1 MSEIFAVTERQVSE
15 IRQVPEKCQVPEKVQ
30 VSKYCLVSGKCHQ
43 ILSIFI
49 LGFIACTICF
59 LVLGLPCFFD
69 GCTNDLVEAGD
80 LENHASSTISGKIF
94 FSKSHNRTLIIKEWR
109 VEVFREQQ
117 FFIMGTSKMPYN
129 YRSMF
134 YLYLSELCIYF
145 LNVFK
150 SCLYFLAWQFMNF
163 LDRMLF
169 SLIHMRIY
177 FMIFV
182 I

>member
-15 IRQVPEKCQVPEKVQ
+15 ICEVPEKVQ
-30 VSKYCLVSGKCHQ
+30 VSKYCLVSEKCHQ

-49 LGFIACTICF
+49 LGSIACTICF
-59 LVLGLPCFFD
+59 LVLVLPCFFD

-80 LENHASSTISGKIF
+80 LENHASSTISGEIF
-94 FSKSHNRTLIIKEWR
+94 FSKSHKRILKIKEWR

-134 YLYLSELCIYF
+134 FKIRYFYIYQNYNASTT
-145 LNVFK
+145 LT
-150 SCLYFLAWQFMNF
+150 
-163 LDRMLF
+163 
-169 SLIHMRIY
+169 SLKVIP
-177 FMIFV
+177 IF
-182 I
+182 

>member
-15 IRQVPEKCQVPEKVQ
+15 LREVPEKVQ

-49 LGFIACTICF
+49 LGSIACTICF
-59 LVLGLPCFFD
+59 LVLVLPCFFD

-94 FSKSHNRTLIIKEWR
+94 FSKSHNRSLIIKEWR

-129 YRSMF
+129 YR
-134 YLYLSELCIYF
+134 
-145 LNVFK
+145 
-150 SCLYFLAWQFMNF
+150 
-163 LDRMLF
+163 
-169 SLIHMRIY
+169 
-177 FMIFV
+177 
-182 I
+182 